1 MLGLVDDAEVLEG
14 LLELVDVGEAV
25 HGLVAG
31 GVRAVRPPEILRRL
45 GAAHSNLKEVLK
57 ILSSDTYRETHFIDE
72 NLQLSCILN
81 VQSTCL
87 GSRKLQ

>member
-31 GVRAVRPPEILRRL
+31 GVRAVRPPEVLGRL
-45 GAAHSNLKEVLK
+45 GAAHSNLNEVV
-57 ILSSDTYRETHFIDE
+57 IIMIFIRAETSDWI
-72 NLQLSCILN
+72 
-81 VQSTCL
+81 
-87 GSRKLQ
+87 

>member
-31 GVRAVRPPEILRRL
+31 GVRAVRPPEVLGRL

-57 ILSSDTYRETHFIDE
+57 ILSSYRVTHFVDE
-72 NLQLSCILN
+72 NLKLSCILN
-81 VQSTCL
+81 VSSTCL